1 MDIER
6 LVDFNGD
13 MMRIAVATVT
23 LLAAGG
29 SLWAQPV
36 KGPRGERYGISAVR
50 DVFPQSTAQETL
62 ASVIKAIDGRR
73 MDYVLAQLAD
83 PDYVDQRVRD
93 VHNGHFSALVDEA
106 NQELAR
112 DPGTVSRFRRY
123 LKEGQWDAQD
133 VTATVRLRD
142 RPVVVAF
149 RKVGQWWYLDN
160 RKRPPVEPK
169 EK

>member
-1 MDIER
+1 
-6 LVDFNGD
+6 
-13 MMRIAVATVT
+13 MRVAWATFALFT
-23 LLAAGG
+23 ISG
-29 SLWAQPV
+29 SLLAQPV

-50 DVFPQSTAQETL
+50 DVFPQSTPLETL
-62 ASVIKAIDGRR
+62 ASVVKAIDGRR

-93 VHNGHFSALVDEA
+93 VHNGRFSALVDEA
-106 NQELAR
+106 NEELAR

-133 VTATVRLRD
+133 SIAIVRLKD

-160 RKRPPVEPK
+160 RKRPPPEAK